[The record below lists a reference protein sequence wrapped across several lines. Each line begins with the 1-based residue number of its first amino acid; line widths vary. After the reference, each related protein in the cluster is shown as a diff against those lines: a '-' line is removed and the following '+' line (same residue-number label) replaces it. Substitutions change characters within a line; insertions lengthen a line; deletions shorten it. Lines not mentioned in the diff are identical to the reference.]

1 MPTNNKQDILQ
12 LIHSAVD
19 EVNESLSE
27 ERRLGKSNDTILLGE
42 TGSLDSLGLINFIVA
57 VENRAE
63 KTLGLNLNLGEAMT
77 DPETP
82 LKTIDSL
89 ADFIIEKKEGQTG

>member
-1 MPTNNKQDILQ
+1 MPNNKQNILQ
-12 LIHSAVD
+12 LIRNAVD

-27 ERRLGKSNDTILLGE
+27 ERRLGKSNHPILLGE
-42 TGSLDSLGLINFIVA
+42 TGDLDSLGLINFIVA

-77 DPETP
+77 NPETP
-82 LKTIDSL
+82 LRTIGSL
-89 ADFIIEKKEGQTG
+89 ADFILEKKEVQSG